1 MNGERIRCGGLMER
15 QEVCLV
21 EILGFGR
28 ETGQAR
34 GILARFGQAGV
45 SLNYLSV
52 GHGAAGEKN
61 MSFCVATA
69 DQERWRPLLQ
79 EIRAAYHPDRVQ
91 AHEPATILT
100 LYGPHFLERHSLA
113 AEVFAV
119 VCGDGINTHAVCSS
133 VNSISLVV
141 ATPDRDRTVECLRRK
156 FDWPD

>member
-1 MNGERIRCGGLMER
+1 MKDEKIRCGGLMER
-15 QEVCLV
+15 RDVSLI

-28 ETGQAR
+28 TAGQAR
-34 GILARFGQAGV
+34 GILAKFGRAGV

-52 GHGAAGEKN
+52 GHGAGGEKN
-61 MSFCVATA
+61 MSFCVTGA
-69 DQERWRPLLQ
+69 DEPRWRPLLE
-79 EIRAAYHPDRVQ
+79 EIRAEYAPERVQ
-91 AHEPATILT
+91 AHEPAVILT

-119 VCGDGINTHAVCSS
+119 VCGDGIDSHAVCSS

-141 ATPDRDRTVECLRRK
+141 AATDRDRTVDSLRRK